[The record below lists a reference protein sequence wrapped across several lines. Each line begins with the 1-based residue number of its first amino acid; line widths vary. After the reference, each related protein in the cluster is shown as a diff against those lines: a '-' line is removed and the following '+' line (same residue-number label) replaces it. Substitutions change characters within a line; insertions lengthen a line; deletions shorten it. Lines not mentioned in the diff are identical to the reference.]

1 MKLINNII
9 LLSSLLID
17 IVNLLFQILFKMI
30 Y

>member
-9 LLSSLLID
+9 LISSLLID